1 MHPSSGSPRQ
11 PGALASMYRRLHA
24 RTTSQ
29 ALLDLADAGDEAKA
43 RERITFLKKA
53 VQGGHTK
60 ANDRPYAVTG
70 VVPTGVA
77 ARSNCVVPAA
87 AESAPYGPLR
97 PHMAPHGHLTLT
109 LNQASTW
116 RSSRRSSRR

>member
-24 RTTSQ
+24 RTTSLTLTLPSQ

-43 RERITFLKKA
+43 RERITYLKKA
-53 VQGGHTK
+53 VHGGHTK

-77 ARSNCVVPAA
+77 ARSNRAVPAA
-87 AESAPYGPLR
+87 AEPPPYGHLR
-97 PHMAPHGHLTLT
+97 PPTATYGHLRTPT
-109 LNQASTW
+109 AT
-116 RSSRRSSRR
+116 

>member
-1 MHPSSGSPRQ
+1 
-11 PGALASMYRRLHA
+11 MYRRLHA

-77 ARSNCVVPAA
+77 ARSNWAVPAA

-116 RSSRRSSRR
+116 RSSRQSSRRSVVVSKAVSR

>member
-1 MHPSSGSPRQ
+1 
-11 PGALASMYRRLHA
+11 MYRRLHA

-77 ARSNCVVPAA
+77 ARSNRAVPAA
-87 AESAPYGPLR
+87 AEPPPYGHLR
-97 PHMAPHGHLTLT
+97 PPTATYGHLRTPT
-109 LNQASTW
+109 AT
-116 RSSRRSSRR
+116 

>member
-1 MHPSSGSPRQ
+1 
-11 PGALASMYRRLHA
+11 MYRRLHA

-77 ARSNCVVPAA
+77 ARSNWAVPAA

-97 PHMAPHGHLTLT
+97 PPTAPHGPTRPPNPNPKPGVDVAVVEAKLA
-109 LNQASTW
+109 QVSG
-116 RSSRRSSRR
+116 SEQV